1 MLDVGGWHRVIPS
14 TNMLDKCLKALTER
28 GDVVTTNVPD
38 KQQTAFADAAA
49 IAHNESST
57 SR

>member
-49 IAHNESST
+49 IAHNE
-57 SR
+57 